1 MNGIREDMQ
10 ARKGARMKRDVFSEH
25 ASAAPPGTVGEP
37 AQGEGALRCT
47 ICGHRLGSSI
57 IFLEETGDVPE
68 PRQSWMVCGACDAA
82 VKERLAASPLRSP
95 LRLRVAVGLVAS
107 ERTPTA
113 RRAKFWDP
121 SDAAWA
127 KIFLWLFLI
136 TMLVHLAVIVA
147 VAGIS
152 R

>member
-1 MNGIREDMQ
+1 
-10 ARKGARMKRDVFSEH
+10 MKRDVFSEH
-25 ASAAPPGTVGEP
+25 ASAGPPGTLGQGP
-37 AQGEGALRCT
+37 AQDEDALRCA
-47 ICGHRLGSSI
+47 ICDHRLGSSI

-147 VAGIS
+147 VAGIT